1 MQYLDFFKE
10 FLRQIIF
17 TIINKSSCK
26 IFFSFS
32 NNEYEDEDE
41 TTTQKSDASTS
52 TTIKSTTSP
61 KLDGE
66 VACQILPPYQD
77 VEGMLKW
84 CNDNCRLG
92 NCQNEICNCS

>member
-1 MQYLDFFKE
+1 M
-10 FLRQIIF
+10 
-17 TIINKSSCK
+17 
-26 IFFSFS
+26 FSFS
-32 NNEYEDEDE
+32 NNEDDSDENVS

-66 VACQILPPYQD
+66 VSCRILPPYQE

-84 CNDNCRLG
+84 CTDNCSLG